1 MGKISNTMD
10 VWTDPNRSPFMAVT
24 AHWIQAI
31 KENTHL
37 GPRYVL
43 RLRADLIGFHSM
55 PGRHTGQHLA
65 EAFMDILDRIDIV
78 TKVCLVDMY
87 PDFTTD

>member
-31 KENTHL
+31 EENTHL

-43 RLRADLIGFHSM
+43 RLQADLIGFYSM

-65 EAFMDILDRIDIV
+65 EAFMDILDQIDIV
-78 TKVCLVDMY
+78 TKVRLVNMY
-87 PDFTTD
+87 PDFATD